1 VEQENIK
8 ETKTVFKVIFAWQDE
23 KEEKWLEEMAASGWH
38 LLSVAPFVYTFQRGT
53 PEVVTYRLD
62 YKLTTNKDYP
72 EYVSIFRD
80 SGWELVASMANW
92 HYYRIKSENSNT
104 PEIYNSSRAK
114 AQKYRRLLAV
124 LLPFLPIY
132 LVILNPGRLANHEE
146 LGKYSLFFDVTQ
158 LILFIFIIFL
168 CYAVIR
174 IGLKIRKLESHPGE

>member
-1 VEQENIK
+1 MRWKWNRKTVN

-92 HYYRIKSENSNT
+92 HYYRIKPENSNT

-132 LVILNPGRLANHEE
+132 LVIIKSRQARESRRI
-146 LGKYSLFFDVTQ
+146 GK
-158 LILFIFIIFL
+158 IFIIF
-168 CYAVIR
+168 
-174 IGLKIRKLESHPGE
+174 

>member
-1 VEQENIK
+1 MEQENIK
-8 ETKTVFKVIFAWQDE
+8 KTKTVFKVIFAWQDE

-104 PEIYNSSRAK
+104 PEYLIPAV
-114 AQKYRRLLAV
+114 QRLKNTV
-124 LLPFLPIY
+124 VYWQYCF
-132 LVILNPGRLANHEE
+132 H
-146 LGKYSLFFDVTQ
+146 FFQ
-158 LILFIFIIFL
+158 LTW
-168 CYAVIR
+168 
-174 IGLKIRKLESHPGE
+174 